1 MKHRRSALLA
11 LGSVLAPA
19 AWAQNAP
26 RRSARIGLVSIGT
39 DPASPLRWQPL
50 RDALRESRPGGN
62 VTGLTSMV
70 PGLSQKYVELLHD
83 TLPAAKGLAVI
94 AAPPNPA
101 PEMRAEIDAA
111 ARRLGIAVQY
121 LEFRVPGELDA
132 MLALAKRGGAAASL
146 SPRQPED
153 RTGHGLD
160 DPAQRAPAC
169 RRAHR
174 VRCHPAKGDAR
185 RPRRWQTALRGRH

>member
-132 MLALAKRGGAAASL
+132 MLALAKRGGAAGIVVPPS
-146 SPRQPED
+146 
-153 RTGHGLD
+153 T
-160 DPAQRAPAC
+160 
-169 RRAHR
+169 
-174 VRCHPAKGDAR
+174 
-185 RPRRWQTALRGRH
+185 